1 MSCKVA
7 CLSLRQ
13 TQGMCGIRL
22 LSRRSPLHYPTI
34 CADGRTGLSWRHKK
48 IFSSGLRY
56 SKWSVHSQYQQRQC
70 KPFLWEWMEND
81 LFLGFLVSFPN
92 EIAHDD
98 PDFYL
103 SLYCSKG
110 AQPKCRVEGRR
121 AVEWPYRRFS
131 LSYRTFSHDVT
142 ATIFVPQSNETAVSQ
157 TVSQTNPLRVE
168 LFSYANYFSCSN
180 KFA

>member
-1 MSCKVA
+1 
-7 CLSLRQ
+7 
-13 TQGMCGIRL
+13 MCGIRL

-56 SKWSVHSQYQQRQC
+56 SKWSVHSQYQQRQY
-70 KPFLWEWMEND
+70 KPFLLEWMEND

-103 SLYCSKG
+103 SLDCSKG

-168 LFSYANYFSCSN
+168 LFSYANYFFCSN